1 MKIEVGKTYK
11 TKGGD
16 VVKIIA
22 MDPYDNTYPYEG
34 SNGFWYTSTGTYY
47 YYNGWLSDP
56 DLDPELVDD
65 GSSESIPN
73 IGSSLMRFDPV
84 DGSEKPYPS
93 EANQY
98 REYHG
103 QVAWLFNP
111 YTGVKRDARDIGSD
125 VFGLAITNRV

>member
-34 SNGFWYTSTGTYY
+34 SNDCWYTSTGTYY
-47 YYNGWLSDP
+47 NGWSSDP
-56 DLDPELVDD
+56 EFDLIDD
-65 GSSESIPN
+65 GSDNESPSIAF
-73 IGSSLMRFDPV
+73 SLMKFDPA
-84 DGSEKPYPS
+84 DASEKPYPS

-103 QVAWLFNP
+103 QVAWLYNP
-111 YTGVKRDARDIGSD
+111 YTGEKRDPRDIGSD
-125 VFGLAITNRV
+125 VFGLAIANRV

>member
-1 MKIEVGKTYK
+1 MKIEVGKTYM

-16 VVKIIA
+16 EVKIIA
-22 MDPYDNTYPYEG
+22 MDPYDNIYPYVG
-34 SNGFWYTSTGTYY
+34 SNEFWYTSTGTYF
-47 YYNGWLSDP
+47 YNDGSSDY
-56 DLDPELVDD
+56 DLVDD
-65 GSSESIPN
+65 GSSEPVPSVV
-73 IGSSLMRFDPV
+73 SSLMKFDPV

-111 YTGVKRDARDIGSD
+111 YTGVRRDARDIGSD

>member
-22 MDPYDNTYPYEG
+22 MDPYDNIYPYEG
-34 SNGFWYTSTGTYY
+34 SNECWYTSTGTYY
-47 YYNGWLSDP
+47 YNGGPSDQ
-56 DLDPELVDD
+56 DLDLVDD

-73 IGSSLMRFDPV
+73 IGSSLMRFDPA

-98 REYHG
+98 RKYHG

-111 YTGVKRDARDIGSD
+111 YTGAKRDPRDIGTD
-125 VFGLAITNRV
+125 VFGELITE